1 MRRLVA
7 VGAGWGWAAVASRR
21 GGRRSPGPDYEGIY
35 YAKFYGH
42 GRVLAG
48 EGVVESEKKNLT
60 QKRKTTPKKRIFRV

>member
-48 EGVVESEKKNLT
+48 GGGLWKGGEKKSNS
-60 QKRKTTPKKRIFRV
+60 KT